1 MAEPAAGWLGFAVVF
16 QNIVT
21 SLANSHLF
29 DFTPG
34 WIYVI
39 GVGLAG
45 GLLMRERKEKAM
57 ESCIPSSG
65 SCSAS

>member
-1 MAEPAAGWLGFAVVF
+1 MSAAGWLGFALVF

-45 GLLMRERKEKAM
+45 GLLMQEKKAAAM
-57 ESCIPSSG
+57 ASSVSLSG
-65 SCSAS
+65 GASATV